1 MKAVSDAPIRTSGGL
16 LDRVLAGGQPTV
28 VSFESPGCGP
38 CQTLRPVLDALARE
52 FRDGVRIVRILDA
65 AEGWLAA
72 RWHLAFV
79 PTLVF
84 LSGGR
89 EVARIKGDPGREA
102 VREHVLYLLER
113 AGRPEPAEGPRH
125 TLRARFG
132 PARPDD
138 VAAIRPTALLFA
150 GR

>member
-1 MKAVSDAPIRTSGGL
+1 MKPVSDAPIRTTGAL

-28 VSFESPGCGP
+28 VSFETPGCSP
-38 CQTLRPVLDALARE
+38 CLSLRPVLDALARE
-52 FRDGVRIVRILDA
+52 FRSRVRVVRVTDA

-89 EVARIKGDPGREA
+89 EVARIKGDPGRDA
-102 VREHVLYLLER
+102 VHEHVEYMLDR
-113 AGRPEPAEGPRH
+113 APRPDPAVGPRY

-132 PARPDD
+132 QARPED
-138 VAAIRPTALLFA
+138 AGAFRPAALLFA